1 MQAYT
6 LGRVDT
12 AITILIFGIVGL
24 SAIACVAALVVT
36 VGQRTPSPPRGDDG
50 PEPGGRTDGEEPVDE
65 AWLEARAV
73 VDMRNA
79 RRRRRGEPETDP
91 DVEAAEILR
100 ALEDGTG

>member
-1 MQAYT
+1 MKAYT

-24 SAIACVAALVVT
+24 SAIACVAALVVM
-36 VGQRTPSPPRGDDG
+36 VGQRTPSPPRADDG
-50 PEPGGRTDGEEPVDE
+50 PGPAHEQAPVDE
-65 AWLEARAV
+65 AWAEARAV

>member
-1 MQAYT
+1 M
-6 LGRVDT
+6 DT

-24 SAIACVAALVVT
+24 SAVACVAALVVT
-36 VGQRTPSPPRGDDG
+36 VGQRSTSPPRTDAGSGSDG
-50 PEPGGRTDGEEPVDE
+50 RAPAEEPVDE
-65 AWLEARAV
+65 AWVEARAV

>member
-1 MQAYT
+1 M
-6 LGRVDT
+6 DT

-24 SAIACVAALVVT
+24 SAVACVAALVFT
-36 VGQRTPSPPRGDDG
+36 VGQRRPAPPRTDDG
-50 PEPGGRTDGEEPVDE
+50 PAPVPEQSPRDE
-65 AWLEARAV
+65 TWIEARAV